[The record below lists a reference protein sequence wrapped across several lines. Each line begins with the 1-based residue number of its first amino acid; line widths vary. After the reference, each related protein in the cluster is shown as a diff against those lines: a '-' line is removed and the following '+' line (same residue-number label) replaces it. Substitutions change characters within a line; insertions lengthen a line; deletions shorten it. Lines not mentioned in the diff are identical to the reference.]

1 MHLICDNLRYQR
13 LNCFFRMTM
22 KLRILGCSGG
32 IGGDHLRTTAL
43 RVDDDIL
50 IDAGTGVAA
59 LSIDELAA
67 IDHVFITHAHLDHIA
82 ALPLMLDTIADRRTS
97 PLVVH
102 GTAEVLEVLRRHIF
116 NWAIWPDFAA
126 IPSAD
131 SPFMRYEPLV
141 PGAAVDLGGRRL
153 TALPVNHTVP
163 AVGYWLDSGTG
174 SLVFSGDTTICD
186 AFWDAVNAIGNLR
199 HLIIE
204 CAFPDR
210 EESLAVISRHLCPG
224 MLASELLK
232 LRRACAIHI
241 THLKPLQMELTMA
254 EIDARLG
261 EFAPRMLENDQVI
274 EF

>member
-1 MHLICDNLRYQR
+1 MHLICDTLRYQR

-153 TALPVNHTVP
+153 TALPVNARCRRSATGSIPAP
-163 AVGYWLDSGTG
+163 AVSSFPATRPSATRSGTR
-174 SLVFSGDTTICD
+174 STRSAT
-186 AFWDAVNAIGNLR
+186 
-199 HLIIE
+199 
-204 CAFPDR
+204 CA
-210 EESLAVISRHLCPG
+210 
-224 MLASELLK
+224 
-232 LRRACAIHI
+232 
-241 THLKPLQMELTMA
+241 T
-254 EIDARLG
+254 
-261 EFAPRMLENDQVI
+261 
-274 EF
+274 